1 MSNND
6 ALLYLLAS
14 VLFILAL
21 KGLSSPVSARR
32 GNLYG
37 MVGMAIA
44 ILTTLFM
51 PGMGNYQVLLGGI
64 ALGGTIGTIIAKKI
78 QMTAMPQLVAAF
90 HSLVG
95 LAAVLVSAAALWSP
109 ESYGIVQPLL
119 GDFTKEYFN
128 PIAITN
134 LVEIGLGS
142 IIGAITFSGS
152 LIAFAKLQGILSGK
166 PLRFKGQHAV
176 NALMGVA
183 ILILLIMFSVSDAG
197 MIYSGVIFKD
207 SSKDLFIL
215 ITVLA
220 FAIGFLLILPIG
232 GADMPV
238 VVSML
243 NSYSGWAAAATGFT
257 LGNTLLIITGAL
269 VGASGA
275 ILSYIMCKAMNRSI
289 INVIFGGFGS
299 SPGALA
305 QGESGEQRPV
315 KSGSAEDA
323 AFLLGN
329 ASSVIIVPGYGMAVA
344 QAQHAVREL
353 SETLEKAGV
362 KVRFAIHPVAG
373 RMPGHMNVLL
383 AEANVPYEN
392 VVELE
397 EINNDFATT
406 DVAYVIGANDVTNP
420 AAKNNPQSP
429 IYGMP
434 VLDVANAKTVIFVK
448 RSMAAGYAGIENELF
463 YQDNTMM
470 LFGDAKKVTE
480 ELVKALKH

>member
-1 MSNND
+1 MSD
-6 ALLYLLAS
+6 HAALLYLLAS

-32 GNLYG
+32 GNIYG

-44 ILTTLFM
+44 ILTTLSM
-51 PGMGNYQVLLGGI
+51 PGMANFTPILAGI
-64 ALGGTIGTIIAKKI
+64 VIGGTIGTIIAKKI

-95 LAAVLVSAAALWSP
+95 MAAVLVAAAALWSP
-109 ESYGIVQPLL
+109 ESYGIVAPNVQ
-119 GDFTKEYFN
+119 GT
-128 PIAITN
+128 AIPVYN
-134 LVEIGLGS
+134 AIDVSSLIEIGLGS

-166 PLRFKGQHAV
+166 PLRFKGQHAL
-176 NALMGVA
+176 NAA
-183 ILILLIMFSVSDAG
+183 IGIGILVLLIMFCSGESKTLFLG
-197 MIYSGVIFKD
+197 MT
-207 SSKDLFIL
+207 L
-215 ITVLA
+215 LA
-220 FAIGFLLILPIG
+220 FVIGFLLILPIG

-269 VGASGA
+269 VGSSGA

-305 QGESGEQRPV
+305 QGESGEQKPV
-315 KSGSAEDA
+315 KAGSAEDA

-329 ASSVIIVPGYGMAVA
+329 AGSVIIVPGYGMAVA
-344 QAQHAVREL
+344 QAQHSVREMA
-353 SETLEKAGV
+353 ETLEKAGV

-383 AEANVPYEN
+383 AEANVPYES
-392 VVELE
+392 VAELE

-434 VLDVANAKTVIFVK
+434 VLDVASAKTVIFVK